1 MFKTLKKNFL
11 PFIIAFSAL
20 SVSAS
25 AAFYSV
31 SGLSKL
37 FAGAS
42 FEVMVM
48 AGSLEVAKLVVA
60 SLLYQYWDTINKGLR
75 AYLSIATIILVLIT
89 SMGIYGFLSAAY
101 QETYSKLIVQE
112 NEIEFIENKA
122 QFYEADLVRYDTE
135 LARISENINIL
146 SNAKATG
153 IQVRDT
159 SSTTGFRQ
167 TISTTE
173 LRMAQKRID
182 VEETNRG
189 AVQVKRQIAADS
201 VQTYKLQILQLQ
213 NSSDTAGELGPL
225 QYLSG
230 LTGTPMDQIINWL
243 LLVIIFVFDPLAISL
258 VVAANFAFDQAN
270 RDEEEDT
277 EYTPRDSV
285 FDDLHDLDETLN
297 DGLDDLDD
305 DDDDWPEPTEDLKA
319 AAERYKGFYEEDMAD
334 DVLYETPI
342 DLPGKLPIHDIAGN
356 VTMDKQNAEAW
367 AELANEL
374 AKGIVDSPDEE
385 INKWAE
391 DDDVKDFLEQAD
403 EPGPYSEE
411 DDKLHTVGGL
421 TNDKEG
427 SFMKFQDQLAE
438 KDQPEYDA
446 YVDRQEPGSWLKTPP
461 EEKPFDAIID
471 DAEFDEDHALD
482 EVLNDMV
489 ADMSPEEI
497 DKLTNIEV
505 IEPQE
510 VSPVEPVETTT
521 VKPASFTPNESTS
534 VGVVVNDIVDN
545 IHDIPSIVKQIPTP
559 HLPSEDELFNQAM
572 REQAEQDKQDFL
584 KKRDG
589 K

>member
-497 DKLTNIEV
+497 DELTNIEV

-510 VSPVEPVETTT
+510 VTPPEPVETTT

-545 IHDIPSIVKQIPTP
+545 IHDIPSIVEQIPTP